1 MFPICWDEVTMLMTI
16 TLLLNDI
23 CHRRNLAALCNQT
36 MSVCP
41 TVAEGY
47 VVQEDIY
54 AWKSLGMGKYLTAL
68 AVSGLVYLILLFLIE
83 TDVLWEL
90 KARFSGLYWKQKL
103 VSESKCKSRG
113 WLRSL
118 IPAVC
123 SDLDSQSQRAW
134 RWCNPASGQRGY

>member
-1 MFPICWDEVTMLMTI
+1 MLMTI
-16 TLLLNDI
+16 MLLLNDI

-36 MSVCP
+36 VSVCP

-68 AVSGLVYLILLFLIE
+68 TISGLVYLILLFLIE

-103 VSESKCKSRG
+103 VSESKCKSVRTG
-113 WLRSL
+113 KGLASQLNSCSL
-118 IPAVC
+118 
-123 SDLDSQSQRAW
+123 Q
-134 RWCNPASGQRGY
+134 